1 MELKGIISSTHKE
14 IVGSRTKNRL
24 TIQISYA
31 IQLIMELYTTDYL
44 VLMDYIEDVSVIEN
58 PDDPASIH
66 LYQVKTKSA
75 DQQYQLSTVIS
86 EEWYQKLY
94 KNAQKYD
101 VSLGG
106 AAVVCNTDVVASKK
120 SIFPNTKTL
129 LDEFK
134 SNENIKKIRQAI
146 AKDLEV
152 SEEDVDLS
160 KFYFIRSQLS
170 VKGHKDEVEH
180 EFEDFLLRL
189 DDKLQVA
196 TVKSIY
202 NLIYDT
208 LDKKFNAEIDEDC
221 TNLEEIFGQKGVL
234 GKDVRNIVSCGL
246 AIQLPTTDQLFN
258 DFEIASVKQRRSF
271 SSAHSQI
278 KMDMY
283 SNAKGFIALKQK
295 IVDKIEEMNQKYDDM
310 PQLLNEVYLAMSNSD
325 DVQIQYKNEY
335 YLKMLIMILIYRY
348 SNGG

>member
-44 VLMDYIEDVSVIEN
+44 ILMDYIEDVSVIEN
-58 PDDPASIH
+58 PDDPTSIH
-66 LYQVKTKSA
+66 LYQIKTKSA

-101 VSLGG
+101 GSLGG
-106 AAVVCNTDVVASKK
+106 AAVVCNTDVVVSKK
-120 SIFPNTKTL
+120 SIFPNAKTL
-129 LDEFK
+129 LDEFE
-134 SNENIKKIRQAI
+134 SNKNIKKIKQAI
-146 AKDLEV
+146 AKDLGV
-152 SEEDVDLS
+152 AEEDVDLS

-180 EFEDFLLRL
+180 EFEEFLLRL

-208 LDKKFNAEIDEDC
+208 LDKKFNTEIDEDC
-221 TNLEEIFGQKGVL
+221 TDLEEIFEQKGVL
-234 GKDVRNIVSCGL
+234 GRDVQDIVSCGL
-246 AIQLPTTDQLFN
+246 AIQIPTTDQLFA
-258 DFEIASVKQRRSF
+258 DFEITSVKQRRSY
-271 SSAHSQI
+271 SSTHSQI

-295 IVDKIEEMNQKYDDM
+295 IFDTIERINQEYDDM
-310 PQLLNEVYLAMSNSD
+310 PQLLNGVYLEISKSD
-325 DVQIQYKNEY
+325 EISIQYKDEY